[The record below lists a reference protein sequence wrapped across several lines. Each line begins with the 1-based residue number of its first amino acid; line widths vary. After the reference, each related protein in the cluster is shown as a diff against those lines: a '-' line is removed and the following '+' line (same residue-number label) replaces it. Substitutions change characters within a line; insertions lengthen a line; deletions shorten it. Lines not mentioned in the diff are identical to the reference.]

1 MNSIEL
7 KSDIHNLIDNVND
20 INILNAIKVLI
31 NERVSESDFWDKLPL
46 DVQKSILK
54 GKEQTEKGESK
65 SHEEVMGKYE
75 KWL

>member
-1 MNSIEL
+1 MNSLEL
-7 KSDIHNLIDNVND
+7 KSDLHNLIDNVND

-54 GKEQTEKGESK
+54 GKEQAEKGESK
-65 SHEEVMGKYE
+65 SHEEVMEKYE

>member
-7 KSDIHNLIDNVND
+7 KSDLHNLIDNVND

-54 GKEQTEKGESK
+54 GKEQTKKGESK

>member
-1 MNSIEL
+1 MNSLEL
-7 KSDIHNLIDNVND
+7 KSDLHNLIDNVND

-46 DVQKSILK
+46 NVQKSILK
-54 GKEQTEKGESK
+54 GKEQAEKGEIK
-65 SHEEVMGKYE
+65 SHEEVMEKYE